1 MRLAEVV
8 NTVKATE
15 PDARLDIVDKRLIP
29 EFIREQVGIPIRT
42 DENGNPEYFL
52 LGGWLPAGDL
62 EILTRPS
69 GPFDRAVQLL
79 SPFIKEPIEQL
90 TNFDLFLKRRIEEFP
105 SEKQRFLGLNV
116 RRRIVKTIRVIRA
129 LSEADRLLAA
139 AQGDELRELQSTK
152 LGAAF
157 RTLFGLK
164 TFTVDIGRQTFR
176 LNRQQRELIRRLR
189 SAGRRGDVANQEQ
202 LLELLIED

>member
-1 MRLAEVV
+1 MS
-8 NTVKATE
+8 
-15 PDARLDIVDKRLIP
+15 
-29 EFIREQVGIPIRT
+29 
-42 DENGNPEYFL
+42 
-52 LGGWLPAGDL
+52 
-62 EILTRPS
+62 RPS

-90 TNFDLFLKRRIEEFP
+90 TNFDLFLKRKIEEFP
-105 SEKQRFLGLNV
+105 GEKQKFGPLHV
-116 RRRIVKTIRVIRA
+116 RRRAVKILRVIRA

-152 LGAAF
+152 LGAAL

-202 LLELLIED
+202 LLDLLTEGEQE